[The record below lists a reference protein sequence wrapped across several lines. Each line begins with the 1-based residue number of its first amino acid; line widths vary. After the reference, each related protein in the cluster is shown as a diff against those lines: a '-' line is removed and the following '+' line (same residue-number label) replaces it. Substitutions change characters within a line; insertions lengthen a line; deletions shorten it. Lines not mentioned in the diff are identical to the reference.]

1 MILLGRES
9 AEQKVVTQFGMYDAR
24 KVCIELK
31 KAADSV
37 LLKIGECKV
46 VIAKPSF
53 SLKLPFDL

>member
-9 AEQKVVTQFGMYDAR
+9 AEQKVVTQFGTYDAR

-46 VIAKPSF
+46 VIAKPF
-53 SLKLPFDL
+53 R